1 MSDQI
6 RAVLFQLSDPRKVAL
21 LLNALF
27 LALFLTGCG
36 DAADIVC
43 PPGSSGSAGCGG
55 G

>member
-6 RAVLFQLSDPRKVAL
+6 RAALFQLSDPRKVAL

-36 DAADIVC
+36 DAANVVC
-43 PPGSSGSAGCGG
+43 PSGSSGSSGCGG

>member
-6 RAVLFQLSDPRKVAL
+6 RAALLQLSDPRKVAL

-36 DAADIVC
+36 DAANVVC
-43 PPGSSGSAGCGG
+43 PSGSSGSSGCGG